1 VLSGRIAIY
10 IVVFIVFWGNYDYYC
25 RGDDPGFK
33 NGIHVVGSCVQKG
46 VELYGKYDYYLIY
59 NEKIVRSGG
68 VTYIFSLSKSQ
79 VEKP

>member
-10 IVVFIVFWGNYDYYC
+10 IVVFIVFWENYDYYC
-25 RGDDPGFK
+25 RGDELGFK

-68 VTYIFSLSKSQ
+68 VRYIFSLSKSQ